1 MTERETTDLDVTATN
16 TPHLSETGPDSGP
29 EHRTDR
35 IDPTATGVDVRAVEH
50 EIEGWGGSSM
60 PEHELT
66 DEQVRHLQDRPE
78 PIGAGETGRAL
89 HGDKATPTPPGRP
102 MRRRPGSPTPA
113 SATAGTMPE
122 RPDRLLEPGDEADPA
137 QGLPHQ

>member
-89 HGDKATPTPPGRP
+89 HGDNGN
-102 MRRRPGSPTPA
+102 
-113 SATAGTMPE
+113 
-122 RPDRLLEPGDEADPA
+122 ADPA
-137 QGLPHQ
+137 WQADAPETREPDTSLGHGGDHA